1 MCIFSDNLS
10 RETLPGSFLDLLF
23 KKKAGLIHPAVFEN
37 LSKIKSNVKLGA
49 NLQSFKKK
57 KKKVFIF
64 TVFLFAKFRFDC
76 LEIKDFK
83 KYLNQ
88 HSARC
93 GS

>member
-37 LSKIKSNVKLGA
+37 LSKIRSNVKLGA

-57 KKKVFIF
+57 KKSFHIYGISFCQV
-64 TVFLFAKFRFDC
+64 
-76 LEIKDFK
+76 
-83 KYLNQ
+83 
-88 HSARC
+88 
-93 GS
+93 

>member
-10 RETLPGSFLDLLF
+10 TETLPGSFLDLLF
-23 KKKAGLIHPAVFEN
+23 KKKTGLINLAVFEN
-37 LSKIKSNVKLGA
+37 LSKIKNNVKLGA

-57 KKKVFIF
+57 KVLIF

-76 LEIKDFK
+76 LEIKGFK